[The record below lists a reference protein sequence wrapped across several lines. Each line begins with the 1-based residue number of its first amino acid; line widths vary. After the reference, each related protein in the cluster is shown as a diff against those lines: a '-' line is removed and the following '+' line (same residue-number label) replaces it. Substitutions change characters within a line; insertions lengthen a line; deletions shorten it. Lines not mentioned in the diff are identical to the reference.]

1 MGLLSVPRS
10 GPATISRM
18 SGVVV
23 RELSKRFS
31 VRREVHG
38 GVRRRG
44 LFGVPSTEDFWALRG
59 IDFTVPQG
67 GALGIVGANGSG
79 KSTLL
84 QIIAGVLKPTIGR
97 VDVTGRVIG
106 ILNPT
111 AGFHPDLSGRA
122 NVRMLGSLHGLDK
135 ATIEARMDAVVGFS
149 GLDDYID
156 QPLRTYSA
164 GMMIRLGFATASHLS
179 PDVLVVDEVL
189 SAGDLAF
196 QRRSVG
202 MARQL
207 REQGCTVIVSTHA
220 LGDLATLCD
229 RLMLLE
235 GGVIQAEGSANDVVA
250 AYMQRIDAAGGKIAP
265 GSPLVASARPT
276 HPTREIRLTSV
287 VVNGQPNP
295 DHVTVRTGEAMHVE
309 LHYEA
314 SQPVSDAIFR
324 VQLFRNDGL
333 FVHGQNTV
341 RGGLELGT
349 LRGQGVVRLDYP
361 AFGLLGGDYYLSV
374 GVWPDEYRSYTT
386 GEAYDHRPSVGIV
399 HMVDQRSDGAG
410 VAGFPARWIHET
422 DPSGP
427 APGDSL

>member
-1 MGLLSVPRS
+1 
-10 GPATISRM
+10 M

-23 RELSKRFS
+23 RQLSKRFS
-31 VRREVHG
+31 VRRESHG
-38 GVRRRG
+38 GVRRRAW
-44 LFGVPSTEDFWALRG
+44 FGGAPAEDFWALRD
-59 IDFTVPQG
+59 IDFTVPRG
-67 GALGIVGANGSG
+67 GALGVVGANGSG

-84 QIIAGVLKPTIGR
+84 QLVAGVLAPTTGR
-97 VDVTGRVIG
+97 IEAPGRVIS

-135 ATIEARMDAVVGFS
+135 STIEARMDAIIGFS
-149 GLDDYID
+149 GLADYVD

-207 REQGCTVIVSTHA
+207 REQGCTVLVSTHA

-235 GGVIQAEGSANDVVA
+235 GGQIQSEGSADEVVA
-250 AYMQRIDAAGGKIAP
+250 AYMQRIDAAGGAIAAGTP
-265 GSPLVASARPT
+265 IVASARPT
-276 HPTREIRLTSV
+276 RPTGGIVLRHV
-287 VVNGQPNP
+287 VVNGQPDP
-295 DHVTVRTGEAMHVE
+295 DHVSVHTGQSLHIE
-309 LHYEA
+309 LQYEA
-314 SQPVSDAIFR
+314 EQPIADAIFR

-341 RGGLELGT
+341 RAGLELGT
-349 LRGQGVVRLDYP
+349 LHGPGTVHLDYP

-374 GVWPDEYRSYTT
+374 GIWPDEYRSYTT

-399 HMVDQRSDGAG
+399 HMVDTRADGAG
-410 VAGFPARWIHET
+410 VAGFPARWTHNT
-422 DPSGP
+422 GAFS
-427 APGDSL
+427 

>member
-1 MGLLSVPRS
+1 
-10 GPATISRM
+10 M
-18 SGVVV
+18 SAVVV
-23 RELSKRFS
+23 RNVSKRFA
-31 VRREVHG
+31 VRRDPHG
-38 GVRRRG
+38 GVRKRG
-44 LFGVPSTEDFWALRG
+44 FFSSPPVEDFWALRD
-59 IDFTVPQG
+59 IDFTVPPG

-84 QIIAGVLKPTIGR
+84 QIVAGVLAPTTGR
-97 VDVTGRVIG
+97 VEATGRVIS

-122 NVRMLGSLHGLDK
+122 NVRMLGSLFGLDSK
-135 ATIEARMDAVVGFS
+135 TIEGRMDAIISFS

-156 QPLRTYSA
+156 QALRTYSA

-207 REQGCTVIVSTHA
+207 REQGCTVLVSTHA

-235 GGVIQAEGSANDVVA
+235 QGAVQAEGSADEVVA
-250 AYMQRIDAAGGKIAP
+250 AYMQRIDAAGGKIAAGHP
-265 GSPLVASARPT
+265 MIGSARPT
-276 HPTREIRLTSV
+276 SPTKDVELTSI
-287 VVNGQPNP
+287 VVNGQASP
-295 DHVTVRTGEAMHVE
+295 DHITVHTGEPLHVE

-314 SQPVSDAIFR
+314 RQPVDDAVFR

-341 RGGLELGT
+341 RAGLDLGV
-349 LRGQGVVRLDYP
+349 LQGSGVVRLDYP

-410 VAGFPARWIHET
+410 VAGFPARWAHDT
-422 DPSGP
+422 G
-427 APGDSL
+427 ANA

>member
-1 MGLLSVPRS
+1 VSVVARGL
-10 GPATISRM
+10 G
-18 SGVVV
+18 
-23 RELSKRFS
+23 KRYS
-31 VRREVHG
+31 VRREG
-38 GVRRRG
+38 AARRG
-44 LFGVPSTEDFWALRG
+44 LFGGPPPETYWALRDV
-59 IDFTVPQG
+59 DFTVPPG

-84 QIIAGVLKPTIGR
+84 QLVAGVLEPTVGT
-97 VDVTGRVIG
+97 VEATGRVIA

-122 NVRMLGSLHGLDK
+122 NVRMLGALFGLDK
-135 ATIEARMDAVVGFS
+135 RTIEERMDAIIAFS
-149 GLDDYID
+149 GLEAYVD
-156 QPLRTYSA
+156 QALRTYSA
-164 GMMIRLGFATASHLS
+164 GMMIRLGFSTASHLS

-202 MARQL
+202 MARTL
-207 REQGCTVIVSTHA
+207 RDQGCTVLVSTHA

-235 GGVIQAEGSANDVVA
+235 RGQITAEGSADEVVA
-250 AYMQRIDAAGGKIAP
+250 TYMQRVDAAGGAIEP
-265 GSPLVASARPT
+265 GAPLVGGARPT
-276 HPTREIRLTSV
+276 SPTKDVVLSRI
-287 VVNGQPNP
+287 VVNGQENP
-295 DHVTVRTGEAMHVE
+295 DHVPLQSGEPLRVE
-309 LHYEA
+309 LHYHA
-314 SQPVSDAIFR
+314 RAPVDDAIFR

-349 LRGQGVVRLDYP
+349 LHGDGVVRLEYDS
-361 AFGLLGGDYYLSV
+361 FGLLGGDYYLSV

-399 HMVDQRSDGAG
+399 HITDKRSDGAG
-410 VAGFPARWIHET
+410 VAGFPARWTHEEH
-422 DPSGP
+422 P
-427 APGDSL
+427 

>member
-1 MGLLSVPRS
+1 
-10 GPATISRM
+10 M

-23 RELSKRFS
+23 RQLSKRFT
-31 VRREVHG
+31 VRKAG
-38 GVRRRG
+38 GR
-44 LFGVPSTEDFWALRG
+44 LFDRPPPESFWALRDV
-59 IDFTVPQG
+59 DFTVPPG

-84 QIIAGVLKPTIGR
+84 QIVAGVLKPTSGS
-97 VDVTGRVIG
+97 VSTTGRVVG

-122 NVRMLGSLHGLDK
+122 NIHMLGALHGLDRD
-135 ATIEARMDAVVGFS
+135 ALRPRVEPIIEFS
-149 GLDDYID
+149 GLAAYID

-164 GMMIRLGFATASHLS
+164 GMMIRLGFATAAHLS

-207 REQGCTVIVSTHA
+207 RAQGVTVIVSTHA

-235 GGVIQAEGSANDVVA
+235 RGVVQAEGSADEVVA
-250 AYMQRIDAAGGKIAP
+250 KYMQRIDAEGGAIQPGAPLIAGAR
-265 GSPLVASARPT
+265 ATRPT
-276 HPTREIRLTSV
+276 DDVRLTRI
-287 VVNGQPNP
+287 VVNDQPDP
-295 DHVTVRTGEAMHVE
+295 DHIPQRCGEPLRIE
-309 LHYEA
+309 LHYDA
-314 SQPVSDAIFR
+314 AAPVDDAVFR

-341 RGGLELGT
+341 RAGLDLGT
-349 LRGQGVVRLDYP
+349 LHGQGVVRLEYDT
-361 AFGLLGGDYYLSV
+361 FGLLAGDYYLSV

-399 HMVDQRSDGAG
+399 HVTDQRSDGAG
-410 VAGFPARWIHET
+410 VASFPARWTHSRGT
-422 DPSGP
+422 P
-427 APGDSL
+427 

>member
-1 MGLLSVPRS
+1 
-10 GPATISRM
+10 M
-18 SGVVV
+18 SSVVV
-23 RELSKRFS
+23 RNVSKRFS
-31 VRREVHG
+31 VKKDPHG

-44 LFGVPSTEDFWALRG
+44 LFGGSPTEEFWALRD
-59 IDFTVPQG
+59 IDFTVPRG

-84 QIIAGVLKPTIGR
+84 QIVAGVLAPTTGR
-97 VDVTGRVIG
+97 VEAPGRVIG

-122 NVRMLGSLHGLDK
+122 NVRMLGSLFGLDRD
-135 ATIEARMDAVVGFS
+135 TIEKRMDAIVSFS

-156 QPLRTYSA
+156 QALRTYSA

-207 REQGCTVIVSTHA
+207 REQGCTVLVSTHA

-235 GGVIQAEGSANDVVA
+235 RGVVQAEGSADEVVA

-265 GSPLVASARPT
+265 GNPMIGSARPT
-276 HPTREIRLTSV
+276 SPTRDIELTSI
-287 VVNGQPNP
+287 VVNGAPDP
-295 DHVTVRTGEAMHVE
+295 DHITVHTGEPLHVE
-309 LHYEA
+309 LHYVA
-314 SQPVSDAIFR
+314 HRPVDDAVFR

-341 RGGLELGT
+341 RGGLDLGV
-349 LRGQGVVRLDYP
+349 LEGSGVVHLEYP

-399 HMVDQRSDGAG
+399 HMIDKRSDGAG
-410 VAGFPARWIHET
+410 VAGFPASWNHEAS
-422 DPSGP
+422 P
-427 APGDSL
+427 